1 MKHLTSLKELSK
13 DEILELLDL
22 ADNFIDSEG
31 FIRRDPLFPDKKII
45 NIFCEPST
53 RTKISFEIAAS
64 NLGCQV
70 IDFDVGSSSLE
81 KGETLKDT
89 IDNLSKMNINLCVLR
104 HKDSVIHDLIDQ
116 TESMVF
122 VSGGEG
128 AISHPSQ
135 GLLDIMTIRHR
146 KDLDNSNILI
156 IGDLDHS
163 RVFQSFVDGMS
174 NFDSKITLCG
184 PKELCKN
191 IIDTSSLDYEED
203 LNKAL
208 KDQDVVMTLRIQ
220 HERFKDKKDLN
231 KESYLSNYQINKEKL
246 EIANDDCIVMH
257 PGPVNQ
263 GIEIS
268 ETVYDS
274 ENSVILDQ
282 VANGVA
288 MRMAILIKYLSQ

>member
-31 FIRRDPLFPDKKII
+31 FIRRDPLFPDKKVI

-70 IDFDVGSSSLE
+70 IDFDVDSSSLE

-163 RVFQSFVDGMS
+163 RVSQSFVDGMS

-191 IIDTSSLDYEED
+191 IIDTSSFNYEED

-220 HERFKDKKDLN
+220 HERFEDKKELN

-268 ETVYDS
+268 ESVYNS

>member
-1 MKHLTSLKELSK
+1 MRHLTSLKELSK

-22 ADNFIDSEG
+22 ADNFIDTEG
-31 FIRRDPLFPDKKII
+31 SIRRDSLFPDKKVI

-53 RTKISFEIAAS
+53 RTKISFEVAAS

-70 IDFDVGSSSLE
+70 IDFDIGASSLE

-104 HKDSVIHDLIDQ
+104 HKEPVIHDLINQ
-116 TESMVF
+116 TDSMVF
-122 VSGGEG
+122 ISGGEG

-135 GLLDIMTIRHR
+135 GLLDIMTVRHR

-156 IGDLDHS
+156 VGDLDHS
-163 RVFQSFVDGMS
+163 RVFQSFIDGMA
-174 NFDSKITLCG
+174 NFGSKITLCG
-184 PKELCKN
+184 PKDLCKDVIN
-191 IIDTSSLDYEED
+191 SSNLNYEED
-203 LNKAL
+203 LDIAL
-208 KDQDVVMTLRIQ
+208 KNQDVVMALRIQ
-220 HERFKDKKDLN
+220 HERLKNKENLD
-231 KESYLSNYQINKEKL
+231 KESYIQNYQINNEKL
-246 EIANDDCIVMH
+246 RIANDRCIVMH

-268 ETVYDS
+268 ENVYNSDS
-274 ENSVILDQ
+274 SVILDQ

>member
-1 MKHLTSLKELSK
+1 MRHLTTLKELSK
-13 DEILELLDL
+13 DEIIELLDL

-31 FIRRDPLFPDKKII
+31 SIRRDPLFPDKKVV

-53 RTKISFEIAAS
+53 RTKISFEVAAS

-70 IDFDVGSSSLE
+70 IDFNISSSSLE

-89 IDNLSKMNINLCVLR
+89 IDNLAKMNINLCVLR
-104 HKDSVIHDLIDQ
+104 HKDSVIYDLINQ
-116 TESMVF
+116 TDSMVF
-122 VSGGEG
+122 ISGGEG
-128 AISHPSQ
+128 ATSHPSQ
-135 GLLDIMTIRHR
+135 GLLDIMTVRHK
-146 KDLDNSNILI
+146 KDLEHSNILI
-156 IGDLDHS
+156 VGDLDHS
-163 RVFQSFVDGMS
+163 RVFQSFIDGMT

-191 IIDTSSLDYEED
+191 TIDSSSLNFEED

-208 KDQDVVMTLRIQ
+208 KGQDVVMALRIQ
-220 HERFKDKKDLN
+220 HERFEDKKDLD
-231 KESYLSNYQINKEKL
+231 KESYLNDYQINNEKL
-246 EIANDDCIVMH
+246 QIANDDCIVMH

-268 ETVYDS
+268 ESVYNS
-274 ENSVILDQ
+274 KNSVILDQ

>member
-31 FIRRDPLFPDKKII
+31 FIRRDPLFPDKKVI

-70 IDFDVGSSSLE
+70 IDFDVDSSSLE

-104 HKDSVIHDLIDQ
+104 HKDSIIHDLIDQ

-135 GLLDIMTIRHR
+135 GLLDIMTIRHS

-191 IIDTSSLDYEED
+191 IIDTSSFNYEED
-203 LNKAL
+203 LDKAL
-208 KDQDVVMTLRIQ
+208 KDKDVVMTLRIQ
-220 HERFKDKKDLN
+220 HERFEDKRDLN

-268 ETVYDS
+268 ESVYNS

>member
-31 FIRRDPLFPDKKII
+31 FIRRDPLFPDKKVI

-70 IDFDVGSSSLE
+70 IDFDVDSSSLE

-104 HKDSVIHDLIDQ
+104 HKDSIIHDLIDQ

-135 GLLDIMTIRHR
+135 GLLDIMTIRHS

-191 IIDTSSLDYEED
+191 ITDTSSFDYEED

-268 ETVYDS
+268 ESVYNS

>member
-31 FIRRDPLFPDKKII
+31 FIRRDPLFPDKKVI

-70 IDFDVGSSSLE
+70 IDFDVDSSSLE

-135 GLLDIMTIRHR
+135 GLLDIMTIRHS

-191 IIDTSSLDYEED
+191 IIDTSSFDYEED

-268 ETVYDS
+268 ESVYNS

>member
-31 FIRRDPLFPDKKII
+31 FIRRDPLFPDKKVI

-70 IDFDVGSSSLE
+70 IDFDVDSSSLE

-104 HKDSVIHDLIDQ
+104 HKDSVIHNLIDQ

-191 IIDTSSLDYEED
+191 IIDTSSFNYEED

-220 HERFKDKKDLN
+220 HERFEDKKDLN

-268 ETVYDS
+268 ESVYNS

>member
-31 FIRRDPLFPDKKII
+31 FIRRDPLFPDKKVI

-70 IDFDVGSSSLE
+70 IDFDVDSSSLE

-104 HKDSVIHDLIDQ
+104 HKDSIIHDLIDQ

-135 GLLDIMTIRHR
+135 GLLDIMTIRHS
-146 KDLDNSNILI
+146 KDLDNSNNLI
-156 IGDLDHS
+156 IGDLGHS

-191 IIDTSSLDYEED
+191 IIDTSSFDYEED

-268 ETVYDS
+268 ESVYNS

>member
-31 FIRRDPLFPDKKII
+31 FIRRDPLFPDKKVV

-70 IDFDVGSSSLE
+70 IDFGVDSSSLE

-163 RVFQSFVDGMS
+163 RVLQSFVDGMS

-191 IIDTSSLDYEED
+191 IVDTSSFNYEED

-220 HERFKDKKDLN
+220 HERFEDKKDLN

-268 ETVYDS
+268 ESVYNS

>member
-31 FIRRDPLFPDKKII
+31 FIRRDPLFPDKKVI

-70 IDFDVGSSSLE
+70 IDFDVDSSSLE

-104 HKDSVIHDLIDQ
+104 HKDSIIHDLIDQ

-135 GLLDIMTIRHR
+135 GLLDIMTIRHS

-191 IIDTSSLDYEED
+191 IIDTSSFDYEED

-220 HERFKDKKDLN
+220 HERFKDEKDLN

-268 ETVYDS
+268 ESVYNS

>member
-31 FIRRDPLFPDKKII
+31 FIRRDPLFPDKKVI

-104 HKDSVIHDLIDQ
+104 HKDSVIRDLIDQ

-135 GLLDIMTIRHR
+135 GLLDIMTIRHK

-191 IIDTSSLDYEED
+191 IIDTSSFNYEED

-220 HERFKDKKDLN
+220 HERFEDKKDLN

-246 EIANDDCIVMH
+246 EIANDDCVVMH

-268 ETVYDS
+268 ESVYNS

>member
-1 MKHLTSLKELSK
+1 MRHLTSLKDLSK

-22 ADNFIDSEG
+22 ADNFIDTEG
-31 FIRRDPLFPDKKII
+31 SIRRDPLFPDKKIV

-64 NLGCQV
+64 NLGCQI
-70 IDFDVGSSSLE
+70 IDFDIGSSSLE

-104 HKDSVIHDLIDQ
+104 HKESVIHDLIDQ
-116 TESMVF
+116 TDSMVF

-128 AISHPSQ
+128 ATSHPSQ
-135 GLLDIMTIRHR
+135 GLLDIMTVRHR

-156 IGDLDHS
+156 VGDLDHS
-163 RVFQSFVDGMS
+163 RVFQSFIDGMA

-184 PKELCKN
+184 PKDLCK
-191 IIDTSSLDYEED
+191 DVLDSSNLNYEED
-203 LNKAL
+203 LDNAL
-208 KDQDVVMTLRIQ
+208 KGQDVVMALRIQ
-220 HERFKDKKDLN
+220 HERFQN
-231 KESYLSNYQINKEKL
+231 KENLDKDSYIKNYQINNARL
-246 EIANDDCIVMH
+246 GIANDECIVMH

-268 ETVYDS
+268 EDVYNS
-274 ENSVILDQ
+274 ESSVILDQ

>member
-31 FIRRDPLFPDKKII
+31 FIRRDPLFPDKKVI

-184 PKELCKN
+184 PKELCRN
-191 IIDTSSLDYEED
+191 IIDTSSFDFEED

-268 ETVYDS
+268 ETVYNS

>member
-31 FIRRDPLFPDKKII
+31 FIRRDPLFPDKKVI

-70 IDFDVGSSSLE
+70 IDFDISSSSLE

-191 IIDTSSLDYEED
+191 IIDTSSFDYEED

-268 ETVYDS
+268 ESVYNS

>member
-31 FIRRDPLFPDKKII
+31 FIRRDPLFPDKKVV

-104 HKDSVIHDLIDQ
+104 HKDSVISDLIDQ
-116 TESMVF
+116 TESMIF

-191 IIDTSSLDYEED
+191 IIDTSSFDYEED

-268 ETVYDS
+268 ESIYNS

>member
-1 MKHLTSLKELSK
+1 MRHLTTLKELTK
-13 DEILELLDL
+13 DEIVELLDL

-31 FIRRDPLFPDKKII
+31 SIRRDPLFPDKKVV

-53 RTKISFEIAAS
+53 RTKISFEVAAS

-70 IDFDVGSSSLE
+70 IDFDISSSSLE

-89 IDNLSKMNINLCVLR
+89 IDNLAKMNINLCVLR
-104 HKDSVIHDLIDQ
+104 HKDSVVYDLINQ
-116 TESMVF
+116 TDSMVF
-122 VSGGEG
+122 ISGGEG

-135 GLLDIMTIRHR
+135 GLLDIMTVRHR
-146 KDLDNSNILI
+146 KDLENSNILI
-156 IGDLDHS
+156 VGDLDHS
-163 RVFQSFVDGMS
+163 RVFQSFIDGMT

-191 IIDTSSLDYEED
+191 TIDSSSLNFEED

-208 KDQDVVMTLRIQ
+208 KGQDVVMALRIQ
-220 HERFKDKKDLN
+220 HERFEDKKDLD
-231 KESYLSNYQINKEKL
+231 KDSYLSDYQINNEKL
-246 EIANDDCIVMH
+246 QIANDDCIVMH

-268 ETVYDS
+268 ESVYNS

>member
-31 FIRRDPLFPDKKII
+31 FIRRDPLFPDKKVI

-104 HKDSVIHDLIDQ
+104 HKDSVIRDLIDQ

-135 GLLDIMTIRHR
+135 GLLDIMTIRHK

-191 IIDTSSLDYEED
+191 IIDTSSFNYEED

-220 HERFKDKKDLN
+220 HERFEDKKDLN
-231 KESYLSNYQINKEKL
+231 KESFLSNYQINKEKL
-246 EIANDDCIVMH
+246 EIANDDCVVMH

-268 ETVYDS
+268 ESVYNS

>member
-31 FIRRDPLFPDKKII
+31 FIRRDPLFPDKKVI

-70 IDFDVGSSSLE
+70 IDFDVDSSSLE

-191 IIDTSSLDYEED
+191 IIDTSSFDYEED

-220 HERFKDKKDLN
+220 HERFKNKKDLN

-268 ETVYDS
+268 ESVYNS

>member
-13 DEILELLDL
+13 DELLELLDL

-31 FIRRDPLFPDKKII
+31 FIRRDPLFPDKKVI

-70 IDFDVGSSSLE
+70 IDFDVDSSSLE

-104 HKDSVIHDLIDQ
+104 HKDSIIHDLIDQ

-135 GLLDIMTIRHR
+135 GLLDIMTIRHS

-191 IIDTSSLDYEED
+191 IIDTSSFDYEED

-268 ETVYDS
+268 ESVYNS

>member
-135 GLLDIMTIRHR
+135 GLLDIMTIRHS

-191 IIDTSSLDYEED
+191 IIDTSSFDYEED

-268 ETVYDS
+268 ESVYNS

>member
-1 MKHLTSLKELSK
+1 MRHLTTLKELTK
-13 DEILELLDL
+13 DEIVELLDL

-31 FIRRDPLFPDKKII
+31 SIRRDPLFPDKKVV

-53 RTKISFEIAAS
+53 RTKISFEVAAS

-70 IDFDVGSSSLE
+70 IDFDISSSSLE

-89 IDNLSKMNINLCVLR
+89 IDNLAKMNINLCVLR
-104 HKDSVIHDLIDQ
+104 HKDSVVYDLINQ
-116 TESMVF
+116 TDSMVF
-122 VSGGEG
+122 ISGGEG
-128 AISHPSQ
+128 ATSHPSQ
-135 GLLDIMTIRHR
+135 GLLDIMTVRHR
-146 KDLDNSNILI
+146 KDLENSNILI
-156 IGDLDHS
+156 VGDLDHS
-163 RVFQSFVDGMS
+163 RVFQSFIDGMT
-174 NFDSKITLCG
+174 NFESKITLCG

-191 IIDTSSLDYEED
+191 TIDSSSLNFEED

-208 KDQDVVMTLRIQ
+208 KGQDVVMALRIQ
-220 HERFKDKKDLN
+220 HERFEGKKDLD
-231 KESYLSNYQINKEKL
+231 KESYLNNYQINNEKL
-246 EIANDDCIVMH
+246 QIANDDCIVMH

-268 ETVYDS
+268 ESVYNS

>member
-31 FIRRDPLFPDKKII
+31 FIRRDPLFPDKKVI

-70 IDFDVGSSSLE
+70 IDFDVDSSSLE

-104 HKDSVIHDLIDQ
+104 HKDSIIHDLIDQ

-135 GLLDIMTIRHR
+135 GLLDIMTIRHS

-191 IIDTSSLDYEED
+191 IIDTSSFDYEED

-263 GIEIS
+263 GIETS
-268 ETVYDS
+268 ESVYNS

>member
-31 FIRRDPLFPDKKII
+31 FIRRDPLFPDKKVI

-135 GLLDIMTIRHR
+135 GLLDIMTIRHK

-191 IIDTSSLDYEED
+191 IIDTSSFNYEED

-208 KDQDVVMTLRIQ
+208 KNQDVVMTLRIQ
-220 HERFKDKKDLN
+220 HERFEDKKDLN

-246 EIANDDCIVMH
+246 EIANDDCVVMH

-268 ETVYDS
+268 ESVYNS

>member
-31 FIRRDPLFPDKKII
+31 FIRRDPLFPDKKVI

-70 IDFDVGSSSLE
+70 IDFDVDSSSLE

-104 HKDSVIHDLIDQ
+104 HKDSIIHDLIDQ

-135 GLLDIMTIRHR
+135 GLLDIMTIRHS

-191 IIDTSSLDYEED
+191 IIDTSSFDYEED

-208 KDQDVVMTLRIQ
+208 KDQDVVTTLRIQ

-268 ETVYDS
+268 ESVYNS

>member
-31 FIRRDPLFPDKKII
+31 FIRRDPLFPDKKVI

-70 IDFDVGSSSLE
+70 IDFDVDSSSLE

-135 GLLDIMTIRHR
+135 GLLDIMTIRHK

-191 IIDTSSLDYEED
+191 IIDTSSFDYEED

-268 ETVYDS
+268 ESVYNS

>member
-31 FIRRDPLFPDKKII
+31 FIRRDPLFPDKKVI

-70 IDFDVGSSSLE
+70 IDFDVDSSSLE

-104 HKDSVIHDLIDQ
+104 HKDSIIHDLIDQ

-135 GLLDIMTIRHR
+135 GLLDIMTIRHS
-146 KDLDNSNILI
+146 KDLDNSKILI

-191 IIDTSSLDYEED
+191 IIDTSSFDYEED

-268 ETVYDS
+268 ESVYNS

>member
-31 FIRRDPLFPDKKII
+31 FIRRDPLFPDKKVI

-191 IIDTSSLDYEED
+191 IIDTSSFNYEED

-220 HERFKDKKDLN
+220 HERFADKRDLN

-268 ETVYDS
+268 ESVYNS

>member
-1 MKHLTSLKELSK
+1 MRHLTTLKELSK
-13 DEILELLDL
+13 DEIIELLDL

-31 FIRRDPLFPDKKII
+31 SIRRDPLFPDKKVV

-53 RTKISFEIAAS
+53 RTKISFEVAAS

-70 IDFDVGSSSLE
+70 IDFNISSSSLE

-89 IDNLSKMNINLCVLR
+89 IDNLAKMNINLCVLR
-104 HKDSVIHDLIDQ
+104 HKDSVIYDLINQ
-116 TESMVF
+116 TDSMVF
-122 VSGGEG
+122 ISGGEG
-128 AISHPSQ
+128 ATSHPSQ
-135 GLLDIMTIRHR
+135 GLLDIMTVRHR
-146 KDLDNSNILI
+146 KDLEHSNILI
-156 IGDLDHS
+156 VGDLDHS
-163 RVFQSFVDGMS
+163 RVFQSFIDGMT

-191 IIDTSSLDYEED
+191 TIDSSSLNFEED

-208 KDQDVVMTLRIQ
+208 KGQDVVMALRIQ
-220 HERFKDKKDLN
+220 HERFEDKKDLD
-231 KESYLSNYQINKEKL
+231 KESYLNDYQINNEKL
-246 EIANDDCIVMH
+246 QIANDDCIVMH

-268 ETVYDS
+268 QSVYNS

>member
-31 FIRRDPLFPDKKII
+31 FIRRDPLFPDKKVI

-104 HKDSVIHDLIDQ
+104 HKDSVIHDLIDH

-191 IIDTSSLDYEED
+191 IIDTSIFDYEED

-268 ETVYDS
+268 ETVYNS

>member
-31 FIRRDPLFPDKKII
+31 FIRRDPLFPDKKVV

-104 HKDSVIHDLIDQ
+104 HKDSVIHNLIDQ

-191 IIDTSSLDYEED
+191 IIDTSSFNYEED

-220 HERFKDKKDLN
+220 HERFEDKKELN

-268 ETVYDS
+268 ETVYNS

>member
-31 FIRRDPLFPDKKII
+31 FIRRDPLFPDKKVI

-81 KGETLKDT
+81 KGETLRDT
-89 IDNLSKMNINLCVLR
+89 IDNLSKMNINLCVFR

-191 IIDTSSLDYEED
+191 IIDTSSFNYEED
-203 LNKAL
+203 LKKAL

-220 HERFKDKKDLN
+220 HERFEDKKDLN

-246 EIANDDCIVMH
+246 EIANDDCIIMH

-268 ETVYDS
+268 ESVYNS

>member
-1 MKHLTSLKELSK
+1 MRHLTSLKDLSK

-22 ADNFIDSEG
+22 ADNFIDTEG
-31 FIRRDPLFPDKKII
+31 SIRRDPLFPDKKIV

-64 NLGCQV
+64 NLGCQI
-70 IDFDVGSSSLE
+70 IDFDIGSSSLE

-104 HKDSVIHDLIDQ
+104 HKESVIHDLIDQ
-116 TESMVF
+116 TDSMVF

-128 AISHPSQ
+128 ATSHPSQ
-135 GLLDIMTIRHR
+135 GLLDIMTVRHR
-146 KDLDNSNILI
+146 KNLDNSNILI
-156 IGDLDHS
+156 VGDLDHS
-163 RVFQSFVDGMS
+163 RVFQSFIDGMA

-184 PKELCKN
+184 PKDLCK
-191 IIDTSSLDYEED
+191 DVLDSSNLNYEED
-203 LNKAL
+203 LDIAL
-208 KDQDVVMTLRIQ
+208 KGQDVVMALRIQ
-220 HERFKDKKDLN
+220 HERFQN
-231 KESYLSNYQINKEKL
+231 KENLDKDSYIKNYQINNARL
-246 EIANDDCIVMH
+246 GIANDECIVMH

-268 ETVYDS
+268 EDVYNS
-274 ENSVILDQ
+274 ESSVILDQ

>member
-104 HKDSVIHDLIDQ
+104 HKDSIIHDLIDQ

-135 GLLDIMTIRHR
+135 GLLDIMTIRHS

-191 IIDTSSLDYEED
+191 IIDTSSFDYEED

-268 ETVYDS
+268 ESVYNS

>member
-31 FIRRDPLFPDKKII
+31 FIRRDPLFPDKKVI

-70 IDFDVGSSSLE
+70 IDFDIGSSSLE

-184 PKELCKN
+184 PKDLCKN
-191 IIDTSSLDYEED
+191 IKDTSSFDYEED

-246 EIANDDCIVMH
+246 EIANDGCIVMH